1 MNAQMVFILVKK
13 TQLLVCIL
21 AAPIVSGA
29 LTAVHGQSA
38 EQLDKEAIG
47 TYDRG
52 NISQAILLYQRLVKL
67 QPDSVPLRTTLGKGK
82 DLTQEAVCVERF
94 RRVTSGRSEARTFV
108 QVELHR

>member
-52 NISQAILLYQRLVKL
+52 NISQAILLYQQLVKL
-67 QPDSVPLRTTLGKGK
+67 QPDSVPVRTDLGKGK
-82 DLTQEAVCVERF
+82 GPHPRSRLCLEVLESYF
-94 RRVTSGRSEARTFV
+94 RPKQGPNFRPS
-108 QVELHR
+108 

>member
-52 NISQAILLYQRLVKL
+52 NISQAILLYQHWLSFSLIRFRSE
-67 QPDSVPLRTTLGKGK
+67 PTLERAK
-82 DLTQEAVCVERF
+82 DLTQEAVCV
-94 RRVTSGRSEARTFV
+94 
-108 QVELHR
+108 

>member
-47 TYDRG
+47 T
-52 NISQAILLYQRLVKL
+52 
-67 QPDSVPLRTTLGKGK
+67 
-82 DLTQEAVCVERF
+82 
-94 RRVTSGRSEARTFV
+94 
-108 QVELHR
+108 